1 MNRMNPSRHT
11 GFGLLLG
18 GVITFLSAVSLQA
31 AATNQ
36 ITATNAIVA
45 VSTNDYRSVFDGK
58 GRDPFFPNS
67 IREAAEPTEGGES
80 QSATILVLKGIS
92 GASSRRFA
100 IINDHTFAVG
110 EESEVITAGGRVRI
124 RCVEIRDNVA
134 VVTIGS
140 GGQKIE
146 LRLPSRF

>member
-11 GFGLLLG
+11 GFRLLLG
-18 GVITFLSAVSLQA
+18 GVIAFLSAVSLQA

-36 ITATNAIVA
+36 VIAPTATVA

-80 QSATILVLKGIS
+80 QPSIILVLKGIS
-92 GASSRRFA
+92 GAPSRRFA
-100 IINDHTFAVG
+100 IINNHTFVVG

-124 RCVEIRDNVA
+124 RCVEIHDNVA
-134 VVTIGS
+134 IVTIGS